1 MLEQDSL
8 VFQDYLDKVY
18 NINNHVHDD
27 YEPSDLS
34 SPTPTEEDLSEDWD
48 SAEHFE
54 NLWGVE
60 YESDQMPLFSDNEV

>member
-8 VFQDYLDKVY
+8 VFQDYLEKVY

-34 SPTPTEEDLSEDWD
+34 SLLTNPC
-48 SAEHFE
+48 
-54 NLWGVE
+54 
-60 YESDQMPLFSDNEV
+60 